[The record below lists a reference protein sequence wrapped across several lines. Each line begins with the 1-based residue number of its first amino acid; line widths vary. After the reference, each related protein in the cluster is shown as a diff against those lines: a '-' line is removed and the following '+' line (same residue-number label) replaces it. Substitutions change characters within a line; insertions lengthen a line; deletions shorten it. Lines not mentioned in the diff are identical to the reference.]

1 MYPSD
6 EGIDQ
11 LPPAY
16 LNEESGQFRVPPH
29 SIEAEQSVLGGLML
43 DNEAWDRIADKIAEG
58 DFYKHDHRLIFRHIG
73 RLIEANQPAD
83 VVTVAESLTSTGD
96 LEGSGGIAY
105 LATMAQNTPSA
116 ANIKRYA
123 EIIRER
129 SIMRSLAQASQEI
142 QTSVMNPE
150 GRDAATLLDEAQARM
165 MTIADSA
172 AKAREGFRSS
182 PEILKKV
189 IERIDELYSR
199 DNPDDVTGVPTGFAD
214 IDKKTSGFQ
223 PGDLII
229 VAGRPSMGK
238 TAFSMNIAEH
248 VSVEAGLP
256 VAVFSMEMGD
266 EQLMT
271 RMLSSVGRIDAEVLK
286 TGKLQDD
293 DWQKLSYA
301 TGRLSNAPLHID
313 ESPALTVLD
322 LKARARR
329 LARQHGG
336 RLGLIVVDYL
346 QLMAGDSD
354 SGQNRNEVLG
364 AISRG
369 LKSLAKELKCPVV
382 ALSQLSRNVESRPNK
397 RPIMSD
403 IRESGAI
410 EQDADIIIFM
420 YRDEYYNPDTDQK
433 GVAEAIF
440 GKYRN
445 GPTGTVRLAFVGHHS
460 RFENFAFS
468 GSYGNQFE

>member
-1 MYPSD
+1 MPPFD
-6 EGIDQ
+6 ETTQ
-11 LPPAY
+11 PPDY
-16 LNEESGQFRVPPH
+16 LAEESGQYRVPPH

-58 DFYKHDHRLIFRHIG
+58 DFYRHDHRLIFRHIG

-105 LATMAQNTPSA
+105 LASMAQNTPSA

-150 GRDAATLLDEAQARM
+150 GRDAATLLDDAQARM

-172 AKAREGFRSS
+172 AKAREGFRAS
-182 PEILKKV
+182 PEILKNV
-189 IERIDELYSR
+189 IARIDELYSR

-238 TAFSMNIAEH
+238 TAFSMNIAEN
-248 VSVEAGLP
+248 VCIEAGLP
-256 VAVFSMEMGD
+256 VAVFSMEMSE

-286 TGKLQDD
+286 TGRLQDD
-293 DWQKLSYA
+293 DWQKLTYA
-301 TGRLSNAPLHID
+301 TARLSDAPLFID

-346 QLMAGDSD
+346 QLMSGDSD

-364 AISRG
+364 TISRG

-420 YRDEYYNPDTDQK
+420 YRDEYYNPDSDQK

-445 GPTGTVRLAFVGHHS
+445 GATGTVRLAFVGNHS
-460 RFENFAFS
+460 RFENYAFS
-468 GSYGNQFE
+468 GPYGNQFE